1 MKARKR
7 KKRRSSRTNNT
18 PAPAVGAGVK
28 TARRAATARR
38 KLAKRALYVGQV
50 LLLLLTADWVLQEP
64 GIEAHRVVAVS
75 AYVLQGVAALLL
87 AAEALPGA
95 VAVFTPV
102 DKAKLITGK
111 NACVDEVDT
120 GACSTFEG
128 TAPAADQ
135 GSGTNGPWN
144 DWDTSLVTD
153 MKDGERPLS
162 VIYHGAYVARPSSF
176 YLARMFSLR
185 LVLAVCTPSP
195 RSPACLPL
203 LVLLS
208 LSSSPLTLWSPPPPP
223 PPSVLLCLR
232 LQPGPVLVERRPGH
246 DHGQQ

>member
-50 LLLLLTADWVLQEP
+50 LLLLLTADWVLQQP
-64 GIEAHRVVAVS
+64 GIEAHRVATVS
-75 AYVLQGVAALLL
+75 AYMLQGAGALLL

-102 DKAKLITGK
+102 DRAKLITGK
-111 NACVDEVDT
+111 DACVGQVDT

-128 TAPAADQ
+128 ATPASGQ

-153 MKDGERPLS
+153 MSQGEC
-162 VIYHGAYVARPSSF
+162 IARS
-176 YLARMFSLR
+176 
-185 LVLAVCTPSP
+185 
-195 RSPACLPL
+195 
-203 LVLLS
+203 
-208 LSSSPLTLWSPPPPP
+208 W
-223 PPSVLLCLR
+223 
-232 LQPGPVLVERRPGH
+232 
-246 DHGQQ
+246 DHGRA